1 VAQELAR
8 PPVATNIV
16 FEFEGLDKYRRRLMS
31 LRDNKHRI
39 ELHYLDILSE
49 AALDMIKQVAPRD
62 TGEYALSWQVTKRGS
77 NFVEI
82 DTPFQAL
89 YYWLEYGTK
98 QHEIRAVNAKVLALP
113 FGFRERVM
121 HTGTAPQPHMR
132 YVIDGLQNMMVDVM
146 EEQMGKNWKIFDHM
160 RGSNTRMKG
169 MPKVSN
175 IHKTVGLTGTTVSSR
190 RSRGRATLTRMRT
203 GRLANRVRIGR
214 RRTTGKNVRTM
225 AVKAKLIDG

>member
-1 VAQELAR
+1 MAK
-8 PPVATNIV
+8 PPTATNIT

-31 LRDNKHRI
+31 LKDNKHAI
-39 ELHYLDILSE
+39 ETHYLDILSE

-62 TGEYALSWQVTKRGS
+62 TGEYALSWRVTKRGTK
-77 NFVEI
+77 FVEI

-89 YYWLEYGTK
+89 WYWLEYGTK
-98 QHEIRAVNAKVLALP
+98 QHEIRATKAKALALP
-113 FGFRERVM
+113 FGFRESVM
-121 HTGTAPQPHMR
+121 HTGTAPQPHMS
-132 YVIDGLQNMMVDVM
+132 YVIQGLDNTMVYVI
-146 EEQMGKNWKIFDHM
+146 ENFLGENWQVFDQM

-190 RSRGRATLTRMRT
+190 RARGRATLTRMRT

-225 AVKAKLIDG
+225 ALKAKLIDG

>member
-1 VAQELAR
+1 MVR
-8 PPVATNIV
+8 PPTANNIV

-31 LRDNKHRI
+31 LKDNKHAI
-39 ELHYLDILSE
+39 ETHYLDILSE

-62 TGEYALSWQVTKRGS
+62 TGEYALSWKVTKRGS

-82 DTPFQAL
+82 DTPFQSL
-89 YYWLEYGTK
+89 FYWLEYGTAP
-98 QHEIRAVNAKVLALP
+98 HEIVARDSDALITE
-113 FGFRERVM
+113 FGFFKNVE
-121 HTGTAPQPHMR
+121 HKGTKPQPHMK
-132 YVIDGLQNMMVDVM
+132 YVIQGLDNMMMDVM
-146 EEQMGKNWKIFDHM
+146 KNLLGENWQIFNHM
-160 RGSNTRMKG
+160 KGSNTRMKG

-190 RSRGRATLTRMRT
+190 RARGRATLTRMRT

-225 AVKAKLIDG
+225 ALKAKLIDG